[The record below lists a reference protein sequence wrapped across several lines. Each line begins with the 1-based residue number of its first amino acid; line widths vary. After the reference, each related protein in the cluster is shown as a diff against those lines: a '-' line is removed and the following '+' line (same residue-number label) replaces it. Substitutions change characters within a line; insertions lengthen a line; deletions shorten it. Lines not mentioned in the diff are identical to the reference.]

1 MTLTRFVTKNAF
13 RNKRRSILTVLSI
26 GGSLL
31 LLTFLITIWRSFYDS
46 KPSEQSAQRLIVRHK
61 VSLVFNLPSYYKQ
74 KIQAIPGVKEVV
86 NQQWF
91 GGQYMDDKPEHFF
104 AQFGTDPQELMK
116 VYPEFKIS
124 ADQLEAWQ
132 HDRAGAIV
140 DVGLAKKFGWKI
152 GDRLNITGKIF
163 PLNLELTIRGIFT
176 PPDPTQSIYFN
187 KDYIDEGFPKL
198 KGNEG
203 FYAVLADSPQ
213 DVPKVAQAIDETF
226 RNADRPT
233 KTESEHAFQLGFIGM
248 LGNIK
253 AFIMSICLAVV
264 FTILLVSANT
274 MAMSIRERTREVA
287 VLKTLGFTRNSILG
301 LFVGEAVSLSVIG
314 GLVGSL
320 LCFLIVNAMASQGG
334 MFTGMKVTPVTILS
348 SLLIAAV
355 VGFASSFIPS
365 YHAAKVNIV
374 DGLRHIG

>member
-31 LLTFLITIWRSFYDS
+31 LLTFLITIWRSFYDNM
-46 KPSEQSAQRLIVRHK
+46 PSEQSAQRLIVRHK
-61 VSLVFNLPSYYKQ
+61 VSLVFNLPSYYRQ
-74 KIQAIPGVKEVV
+74 KIQALPGVKEVV

-91 GGQYMDDKPEHFF
+91 GGQYKDDKPGNFF
-104 AQFGTDPQELMK
+104 AQFGTDPQEIMK
-116 VYPEFKIS
+116 VYPEFKIP

-140 DVGLAKKFGWKI
+140 DVGLANKFGWKI

-213 DVPKVAQAIDETF
+213 NVSKVAQAIDETF
-226 RNADRPT
+226 RNADKPT
-233 KTESEHAFQLGFIGM
+233 KTETEHAFQLGFIGM

-253 AFIMSICLAVV
+253 AFIMSICLAWFLPSCWCRPIPGDVDP
-264 FTILLVSANT
+264 
-274 MAMSIRERTREVA
+274 ERTREVA
-287 VLKTLGFTRNSILG
+287 VQTRGFTRNSWDCSSHSFAG
-301 LFVGEAVSLSVIG
+301 RGGRPG
-314 GLVGSL
+314 GL
-320 LCFLIVNAMASQGG
+320 
-334 MFTGMKVTPVTILS
+334 
-348 SLLIAAV
+348 AV
-355 VGFASSFIPS
+355 VLLYCERNGQPGRNVHRHEGDSDHDPGVAGDSGSGGIRQFFHPFLPCGQGQHRGRLASHRMS
-365 YHAAKVNIV
+365 
-374 DGLRHIG
+374 